1 MTKQK
6 KIFAIIAVIFIVI
19 VLIVTVDMMS
29 KTTAP
34 WNKKKELLKKYDTD
48 FK

>member
-6 KIFAIIAVIFIVI
+6 KIFVAIAILFLVIIVVI
-19 VLIVTVDMMS
+19 TVDMMT

-34 WNKKKELLKKYDTD
+34 WNKKKELLEKYDTGY
-48 FK
+48 

>member
-6 KIFAIIAVIFIVI
+6 KIFAVIAVIFIII

-34 WNKKKELLKKYDTD
+34 WNKKKELLKKYDKD
-48 FK
+48 FE